1 MAQTKLP
8 WEIENIVRGK
18 NHTVNT
24 TGMSGAQVWMYEDM
38 VLKIQPCMPWVRRE
52 LTMLQWL
59 SGRLPVPRLI
69 AHQELKRK
77 SYCLMTRIRGKMACD
92 SQFLDNPELLTARLA
107 EAMQMLWSVDTSACP
122 VCRSQELELEEARRQ
137 VEEGRV
143 DITAVEPETFGP
155 GGFPDP
161 ETLLVWL
168 EKNRPSYDPVLSH
181 GDFCLPNIFLT
192 QTGISGFIDLGDAGV
207 GDRWRD
213 ISLCWRSL
221 KNNTNGRHGKIRPEV
236 DPARLF
242 DALGIRPDRE
252 KMRWY
257 LLLDE
262 LF

>member
-69 AHQELKRK
+69 AHQELKGK

-122 VCRSQELELEEARRQ
+122 VCRSQELELKKAAWISRLSSRKPLAPADSQ
-137 VEEGRV
+137 TQKRCWFGLRKTVRLM
-143 DITAVEPETFGP
+143 ILFYHTA
-155 GGFPDP
+155 
-161 ETLLVWL
+161 
-168 EKNRPSYDPVLSH
+168 
-181 GDFCLPNIFLT
+181 IFACR
-192 QTGISGFIDLGDAGV
+192 IF
-207 GDRWRD
+207 
-213 ISLCWRSL
+213 
-221 KNNTNGRHGKIRPEV
+221 
-236 DPARLF
+236 F
-242 DALGIRPDRE
+242 
-252 KMRWY
+252 
-257 LLLDE
+257 
-262 LF
+262 